1 MAVRYHCNFSGLS
14 HQNIIVT
21 KVKKYQKYSPEAINL
36 RATKQHSVRG
46 QQDNQWSPTQ
56 NSKDSESL

>member
-1 MAVRYHCNFSGLS
+1 M
-14 HQNIIVT
+14 T